1 MYTSTLNVKKCAE
14 LIIKLTL
21 INSKGI
27 YNLGTKNMLTKKE
40 YAENLSKIM
49 QKKFVFTTSSVDILK
64 VPRGKNLGLDVRKIE
79 KKLNLKMISAN
90 KAIANCLKEYL

>member
-1 MYTSTLNVKKCAE
+1 MKKIF
-14 LIIKLTL
+14 LIIIGLL
-21 INSKGI
+21 LSNFS
-27 YNLGTKNMLTKKE
+27 